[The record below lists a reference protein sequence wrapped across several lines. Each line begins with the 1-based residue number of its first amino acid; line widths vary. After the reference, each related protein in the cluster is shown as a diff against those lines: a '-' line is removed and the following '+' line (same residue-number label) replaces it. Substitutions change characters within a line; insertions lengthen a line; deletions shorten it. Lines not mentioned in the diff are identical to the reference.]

1 MHQDTKTVKPEL
13 QSALDVF
20 VGVARRS
27 ARRRPNGYIIY
38 RGPSMLDGAPIVV
51 IATGF
56 AKASANG
63 KTGALIQTWILRD
76 DLSPR
81 AAVNA
86 REDSSICGD
95 CVHRG
100 AADGSR
106 KRTCYVRIDN
116 APRAVWTAV
125 QADRYTVA
133 DADTIAELTR
143 GLGVRLGSYGDPAA
157 VPLWVWE
164 AFTRHASFWTGYT
177 HQYRDYPE
185 LAPYCM
191 ASADSQSDRAAAK
204 LLGFRVFR
212 VRGESEPLKRGEIA
226 CPASAE
232 AGHKTT
238 CDACKLCMGATSKS
252 RRDIAI
258 VIHGAVAKSVK
269 RNGLAA

>member
-1 MHQDTKTVKPEL
+1 MSKPN
-13 QSALDVF
+13 S
-20 VGVARRS
+20 
-27 ARRRPNGYIIY
+27 YIIY

-51 IATGF
+51 VATGF
-56 AKASANG
+56 AKASSNS

-76 DLSPR
+76 DMSPR
-81 AAVNA
+81 AAVNS
-86 REDSSICGD
+86 RLDSSICGQ
-95 CVHRG
+95 CPHRG
-100 AADGSR
+100 TNDGSR
-106 KRTCYVRIDN
+106 KRTCYVRGD
-116 APRAVWTAV
+116 APRAVWAAV
-125 QADRYTVA
+125 QAGRYTVA
-133 DADTIAELTR
+133 DAETISEITR

-177 HQYRDYPE
+177 HQYRTCPE

-191 ASADSQSDRAAAK
+191 ASADSQSDRVTAK

-212 VRGESEPLKRGEIA
+212 VRGESEPLGKGEIT

-238 CDACKLCMGATSKS
+238 CDACKLCMGATSRS

-258 VIHGAVAKSVK
+258 VIHGSVSNAVKAT
-269 RNGLAA
+269 GLAA